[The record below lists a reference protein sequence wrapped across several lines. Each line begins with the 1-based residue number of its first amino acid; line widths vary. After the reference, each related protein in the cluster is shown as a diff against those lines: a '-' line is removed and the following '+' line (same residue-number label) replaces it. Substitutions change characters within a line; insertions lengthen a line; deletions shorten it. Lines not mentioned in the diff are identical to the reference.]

1 MPRFFTLL
9 FAASCLTAAGQGEF
23 SLNLDENKTLFAADS
38 VFCLGDL
45 ISVSIQIPADYPD
58 TEEVED
64 VPWSLSFNGNTIPD
78 NQLTEYLWLVGTV
91 GTSISDWSSQS
102 ELIFLPL
109 LEGSFTVDVQPY
121 VFLSNTSLD
130 ISPLT
135 IEVVNDTSCFES
147 PDSDSNGENQI
158 ASLVV
163 ETVVVHDGA
172 IPELEGHTT
181 YRIYAEL
188 NSPYDFL
195 SAVTGNGLF
204 PLALECENG
213 AIYNSS
219 FGADF
224 ADQINPLLYDF
235 FPELEFDSWFTIGSE
250 SSDTETFVLS
260 VGDSFSDAMSSFNA
274 GEGFL
279 INDAIGGGWFN
290 TFDCSISNS
299 YSPEQS
305 ELELCAQGNSAFA
318 GEDNRVLLA
327 QITTNGTISGV
338 FNLQVFPNG
347 SQPDDQE
354 FDGLTFSSNPNAVF
368 GCTDSLANNFNPEAS
383 TDDLSCIFDCSLE
396 LNLVDIIQPECFG
409 SGNGGIELDAS
420 GVQGEDYFFLN
431 YIPEGALEDPA
442 AYGGQ
447 NLGYLYGLTAGY
459 YYVWVLDGA
468 GCVDSMGV
476 QVPEPADIEINLVL
490 TDSVTCAGSNDA
502 VLTLES
508 VEGGNGGY
516 ESYFLSQ
523 IGGSLFIEP
532 SSPLYQWSNLAGDA
546 SYYVHLR
553 DSLGCY
559 GQSNYIFIPEGPPC
573 SSGCTDMSAC
583 NYDPSAQDD
592 DGSCLYL
599 DECGVCGGFG
609 ISDDACDCEGNI
621 LDVIGVCGG
630 TCQSDHD
637 NNGVCDNQ
645 EVFGCAY
652 PVAENYS
659 VDVTHDDGS
668 CIFPCE
674 GEVNTNVFDWDGD
687 YLVTVTDFLMMLSV
701 YGDTDVDLDGV
712 WDSGD
717 DCVDTNACNYASDPS
732 QPCSFLDVLSVCG
745 GGCESDED
753 NDGICDDIDTCI
765 GIEDECGVCNGLGPT
780 EIVIEEIVITYDSV
794 FLPLDNDWYV
804 FPVSADT
811 TFTFTCAPP
820 SFSTCGDPVSYQGY
834 EYATVL
840 IGDQC
845 WFAENLRNQNY
856 DNGDAIPSGLS
867 DSEWTSTTSG
877 ATAVYGEGTST
888 CNTNSPDGDACD
900 DAWSLSEYGRLY
912 NWHAVDDSRGL
923 CPSGWHV
930 PTDVEWTVMTDFS
943 LGGSSVAGG
952 QMKTTYGWMNGSN
965 GTNSSGFSGLP
976 GGGLF
981 DDGYFSSAGG
991 TGYWWSSSPIGSYAW
1006 TRYLNFYPPENVD
1019 RINYA
1024 HRFGLSVRCIKD

>member
-1 MPRFFTLL
+1 MMNRLLTLL
-9 FAASCLTAAGQGEF
+9 LAASCFTAVGQYQ
-23 SLNLDENKTLFAADS
+23 
-38 VFCLGDL
+38 V
-45 ISVSIQIPADYPD
+45 
-58 TEEVED
+58 
-64 VPWSLSFNGNTIPD
+64 
-78 NQLTEYLWLVGTV
+78 
-91 GTSISDWSSQS
+91 
-102 ELIFLPL
+102 
-109 LEGSFTVDVQPY
+109 
-121 VFLSNTSLD
+121 
-130 ISPLT
+130 
-135 IEVVNDTSCFES
+135 
-147 PDSDSNGENQI
+147 

-181 YRIYAEL
+181 YRVYAEL

-195 SAVTGNGLF
+195 SAVIGNGLV

-213 AIYNSS
+213 TIYNSS

-279 INDAIGGGWFN
+279 INDPIGGGWFN

-409 SGNGGIELDAS
+409 SGNGRIELDAS
-420 GVQGEDYFFLN
+420 GVQGEDYFFLD

-447 NLGYLYGLTAGY
+447 NFGYLYGLTAGY

-476 QVPEPADIEINLVL
+476 QVSEPADIEINLVL

-502 VLTLES
+502 VITLES

-516 ESYFLSQ
+516 TSSLYLIDFFWGNQVIEST
-523 IGGSLFIEP
+523 IP
-532 SSPLYQWSNLAGDA
+532 NQWSNLVGDE
-546 SYYVHLR
+546 SYRVYVQ
-553 DSLGCY
+553 DSLNCGAF
-559 GQSNYIFIPEGPPC
+559 STLFIPEGPPC
-573 SSGCTDMSAC
+573 IGCTDTSAC

-592 DGSCLYL
+592 DGSCLYF

-609 ISDDACDCEGNI
+609 ISDGACDCEGNI

-753 NDGICDDIDTCI
+753 NDGICDDSDTCI

-780 EIVIEEIVITYDSV
+780 EIVIDEIVITYDSV

-834 EYATVL
+834 DYATVL

-845 WFAENLRNQNY
+845 WFAENLRSENY
-856 DNGDAIPSGLS
+856 ENGDAINSNLS
-867 DSEWTSTTSG
+867 DSEWASTTLG
-877 ATAVYGEGTST
+877 AVAVFGEGSSM
-888 CNTNSPDGDACD
+888 CFDYSPDGDACD
-900 DAWSLSEYGRLY
+900 EAWALNEYGRLY
-912 NWHAVDDSRGL
+912 NWFAVDDARGL

-930 PTDVEWTVMTDFS
+930 PADGEWMTMEMALGLSEAEANGMDFRGTDQGT
-943 LGGSSVAGG
+943 
-952 QMKTTYGWMNGSN
+952 QMKTTYGWDSFANGANSSGSGGN

-976 GGGLF
+976 GGERGDNGSF
-981 DDGYFSSAGG
+981 NG
-991 TGYWWSSSPIGSYAW
+991 TGYYCLWWSSPTDGSITWFRA
-1006 TRYLNFYPPENVD
+1006 LNNSNEGVRRFYVD
-1019 RINYA
+1019 DQRGG
-1024 HRFGLSVRCIKD
+1024 FSVRCIKDAE